1 MYVSN
6 NYIVPTEVG
15 YSLRRASDGSINTRR
30 FKNTFDY
37 SLDLIKLREVYTKVY
52 RNRGF
57 SFRIGEKEYTSQI
70 INVTFK
76 YSNKLFNLVGK
87 DIYVRYGYDANHLE
101 FNDCISIK
109 DGKLVGIQINSPVI
123 SSCDIQLLEKCFYY
137 SEEDHKYHAGT
148 IPTLNTRENL
158 RKELYAHGFWCD
170 GIHYVRFKRSSGSAR
185 VGKCL
190 FINERLYPKM
200 HKWDMCGLKVTDGQE
215 IDLAALESYIS
226 LSSSSI
232 IDTLE
237 IKPNNILVI
246 DDYESIFT
254 DEVIATREKDG
265 HLESCQETVSIK
277 NSIWDGQSLI
287 DVSLLGDYTRYGMV
301 LLRNRFFKS
310 CCFNTNIQEWL
321 LDNRITSIDQLN
333 GFTLAED
340 IKDIKL
346 ITTPSSIKYL
356 KFGSLEQWLENITS
370 TFGIV
375 KHDKKTHYFNGTMVK
390 THYQLINTL
399 QMTYAEVEELLKP
412 SLEFKRMMRDDPAI
426 LRFFIK
432 YPANHQFKDE
442 ALLSD
447 NDIIFNLLG
456 LNDKFTQTELYC
468 KFRDTLF
475 ASYIKDL
482 KSGHVFVEGNYSTL
496 LGNPYEMLQAAIGQ
510 FKGESFIGTG
520 NVHTKRF
527 EYGKRILGSRSPH
540 VCAGNVWLTNNVES
554 EAIDKYFNLTTEI
567 VCINSID
574 ENILQ
579 RLSGADFDSDTV
591 LLTNNKLLITAAIR
605 NYDRFKV
612 STNLVTASKV
622 KRYYTSEQQA
632 DLDVKTSVNK
642 IGEIVNLS
650 QVLNSLYWDNINK
663 GQMFTENHELYCDIC
678 TLNAM
683 SGLEIDAAKKE
694 FAVNNA
700 MELTRMRE
708 KYEDMLKDDSGKTVK
723 PYFFSHILKAKS
735 KKKKFYNPNKKAY
748 LKHETAM
755 DYLNVIVDENKY
767 YAPEQTITYLP
778 FSEILNKE
786 LYDWRKVN
794 HKVITEIIPMT
805 KTFKGQ
811 VKELF
816 AKKEDGSKKSEL
828 YSAYIQLREEFV
840 DQLNKITMN
849 HSTMYSILKEI
860 EKEKNKD
867 IQVTLFHLLFSTH
880 NNRFYELIK
889 SSQCPV
895 ASIIE
900 DDGGDIEIFGRK
912 YTKKG

>member
-1 MYVSN
+1 MS
-6 NYIVPTEVG
+6 
-15 YSLRRASDGSINTRR
+15 
-30 FKNTFDY
+30 
-37 SLDLIKLREVYTKVY
+37 
-52 RNRGF
+52 
-57 SFRIGEKEYTSQI
+57 
-70 INVTFK
+70 
-76 YSNKLFNLVGK
+76 
-87 DIYVRYGYDANHLE
+87 
-101 FNDCISIK
+101 FNDCVCIK
-109 DGKLVGIQINSPVI
+109 DGQLVGIQLNTSVI
-123 SSCDIQLLEKCFYY
+123 SPCSFQLLEKCFNY
-137 SEEDHKYHAGT
+137 SEEDHEYHTGT
-148 IPTLNTRENL
+148 IPTLNTREDL
-158 RKELYAHGFWCD
+158 REELYAHGFLCD

-200 HKWDMCGLKVTDGQE
+200 HKWDMCGLKVTAGQE

-246 DDYESIFT
+246 DDYESVFT
-254 DEVIATREKDG
+254 DEVIATREANG
-265 HLESCQETVSIK
+265 HLVSCQENVTIK

-287 DVSLLGDYTRYGMV
+287 DVSLLGEYSKYGMV

-321 LDNRITSIDQLN
+321 IDNRITSVDQLN
-333 GFTLAED
+333 GFTLAKD
-340 IKDIKL
+340 IHDIKL

-356 KFGSLEQWLENITS
+356 KFDSLEHWLTNITT

-375 KHDKKTHYFNGTMVK
+375 KHDKKTHYFDGTMVK

-399 QMTYAEVEELLKP
+399 QLTYSEVEDLLKP
-412 SLEFKRMMRDDPAI
+412 SLDFKRMMRDDPAI

-432 YPANHQFKDE
+432 YPANHKFKDE
-442 ALLSD
+442 ALMSD

-456 LNDKFTQTELYC
+456 LNDAFTQTELYC

-475 ASYIKDL
+475 ASYIRDL
-482 KSGHVFVEGNYSTL
+482 KNGHVFVEGNYSTL
-496 LGNPYEMLQAAIGQ
+496 LGNPLEMLQAAIGA
-510 FKGESFIGTG
+510 FEGRSSIGKGNIHS
-520 NVHTKRF
+520 KRF
-527 EYGKRILGSRSPH
+527 GYGKRILGSRSPH
-540 VCAGNVWLTNNVES
+540 VCAGNVWLTNNVQNDD
-554 EAIDKYFNLTTEI
+554 IDKYFNLTPEI
-567 VCINSID
+567 VCVNSIG
-574 ENILQ
+574 ENLLQ

-591 LLTNNKLLITAAIR
+591 LLTDNKILINAAVR

-663 GQMFTENHELYCDIC
+663 GQMYEENHELYCDIC

-700 MELTRMRE
+700 IELTRLRE
-708 KYEDMLKDDSGKTVK
+708 KYEEILKDDNGKTVK
-723 PYFFSHILKAKS
+723 PYFFSHILKTKN
-735 KKKKFYNPNKKAY
+735 KKKKYYNPNKKSY

-755 DYLNVIVDENKY
+755 DYLNVIVDEKKY
-767 YAPEQTITYLP
+767 YAPEQSIAHLP
-778 FSEILNKE
+778 FSSILNKD
-786 LYDWRKVN
+786 LYDWKKTNYRVIE
-794 HKVITEIIPMT
+794 KVISMT
-805 KTFKGQ
+805 RSFKGR
-811 VKELF
+811 VKEHF
-816 AKKEDGSKKSEL
+816 SNKDEDSKNGEL
-828 YSAYIQLREEFV
+828 HNIYMRVREDFINE
-840 DQLNKITMN
+840 LNNITMN
-849 HSTMYSILKEI
+849 QSTMYAILREI
-860 EKEKNKD
+860 EKDENKD
-867 IQVTLFHLLFSTH
+867 IQITLFHLLFSTH
-880 NNRFYELIK
+880 NSRFYELIK
-889 SSQCPV
+889 SSQSTV
-895 ASIIE
+895 DSIIE

-912 YTKKG
+912 YAKKG